1 MTDAASGLLNVED
14 LVVHFSTQR
23 AGQIVHAVNNVSF
36 SIAVG
41 DTLGLVGESGSGKST
56 IGRAITRLIK
66 PTAGRIWFDG
76 RDVAMASQREFR
88 ALRRDIQIVF
98 QDPWGAL
105 NPRLS
110 VRRLIEEPIALHM
123 PMSSSQRRDYTDD
136 VARRARLN
144 TQLLD
149 RYPAELSGGQLQR
162 VCIARAIATK
172 PRLIVLDEP
181 TSSLDLSVRAEI
193 LDLLSELKR
202 DTGVTMLF
210 ISHDLSTIKLICDKV
225 MVLYLGSV
233 VERGETAD
241 VFGAAAHP
249 YTQSLLSA
257 HLSAD
262 PQQKM
267 RRHVL
272 KGEIPS
278 AISLPPGCNFA
289 GRCPVAIDICARARP
304 SFVSA
309 SGEGHLA
316 ACLRV
321 PDGGNILPL
330 EPVASMV

>member
-1 MTDAASGLLNVED
+1 MAEAAKNLLDVDE
-14 LVVHFSTQR
+14 LVVHFPTGR
-23 AGQIVHAVNNVSF
+23 AGQVVHAVNHVSF
-36 SIAVG
+36 AIAASQ
-41 DTLGLVGESGSGKST
+41 TLGLVGESGSGKST
-56 IGRAITRLIK
+56 IGRAITRLIQ
-66 PTAGRIWFDG
+66 PTSGHIRFDG
-76 RDVAMASQREFR
+76 LDVAKMTPAAFR
-88 ALRRDIQIVF
+88 PLRRDVQIVF

-123 PMSSSQRRDYTDD
+123 GMSASDRRAYADD
-136 VARRARLN
+136 VAKRVSLS

-162 VCIARAIATK
+162 VCIARAIATS

-193 LDLLSELKR
+193 LHLLAELKR

-233 VERGETAD
+233 VERGDTQD
-241 VFGAAAHP
+241 VFGNPAHP

-262 PQQKM
+262 PRQKM
-267 RRHVL
+267 NRHVL

-278 AISLPPGCNFA
+278 AIELPPGCNFA
-289 GRCPVAIDICARARP
+289 GRCPVALDTCSLQRP
-304 SFVSA
+304 PLLPVQG
-309 SGEGHLA
+309 GEHLA
-316 ACLRV
+316 ACHRIS
-321 PDGGNILPL
+321 DGGNRLVLAP
-330 EPVASMV
+330 